1 MFLHAEV
8 YTVELNQ
15 SRFVGRSAG
24 VEFTMGLA
32 KLASPSR
39 TLRSEGGALQK
50 ECHATYNLKLN
61 PMRVKLPTPFEGP
74 LSGEGACVRLSQII
88 DDLCSYTRTRR
99 AHYLCRLSAR
109 NYCLLHTS
117 QVDCLP
123 IQATC
128 TLKTDTFFTYR
139 KAPPICSWTSQ
150 SGASESGTAGF
161 RQNI

>member
-1 MFLHAEV
+1 MARETDFFFLNQAMTLQKEGRRNKGVRPKKKIPSVVDKLGQEWPVFLHAEV

-61 PMRVKLPTPFEGP
+61 PMRVKLPTPFEGA

-88 DDLCSYTRTRR
+88 DDLCSYTRP
-99 AHYLCRLSAR
+99 AKGALP
-109 NYCLLHTS
+109 
-117 QVDCLP
+117 LP
-123 IQATC
+123 IV
-128 TLKTDTFFTYR
+128 R
-139 KAPPICSWTSQ
+139 P
-150 SGASESGTAGF
+150 
-161 RQNI
+161 